1 MSEALAVTRAV
12 LGEARER
19 DVSTAAASV
28 AYYAL
33 VSLVP
38 TLALATALASL
49 LGGPALEAAVVALSE
64 QYLPASAQALVRP
77 ALRNTAGRTGT
88 TVVGALVLLWS
99 SLKLFRGLDVAFS
112 RVYGTDAGGFAER
125 VRDALVVAA
134 AVGGGVFVTV
144 VAASVVAALAPRL
157 PVVGLLAPLVLLVVL
172 VVALFPL
179 YYVLPDAGVTLRE
192 ALPGTVLAAMGW
204 AVLGAVFGVYAAV
217 ASSESLA
224 LYGVL
229 GGVILLATWLYL
241 AASLLLV
248 GAVVN
253 AVLAGRSG
261 ADEPTDR
268 QLQQSGERPTETTM
282 DEDGREPEGAPDIE
296 DLADR
301 LDDVRADLDEFEAD
315 VRDRTVDRPSLEA
328 ELKRYVRRR
337 MRRGHARGW
346 GPYLVLLYGT
356 VMTLGAFYFLDG
368 GWAILAMIVLFLSTL
383 GLYTLFVI
391 VGVSLGLIGSPRRL
405 YDAVRERRE

>member
-1 MSEALAVTRAV
+1 MSEALALSRLVVRET
-12 LGEARER
+12 RER

-38 TLALATALASL
+38 TLALAVVVASL
-49 LGGPALEAAVVALSE
+49 VGGPALEATVLALSE
-64 QYLPASAQALVRP
+64 RYLLPGGRDLVVSAF
-77 ALRNTAGRTGT
+77 RNTAGRSGT
-88 TVVGALVLLWS
+88 TVVGLLVLLWS
-99 SLKLFRGLDVAFS
+99 SLKLFRGLDAAFS
-112 RVYGTDAGGFAER
+112 RVYGTDAGGFVER
-125 VRDALVVAA
+125 VRDALVVAV
-134 AVGGGVFVTV
+134 AVGGGVLLTV
-144 VAASVVAALAPRL
+144 VAAGAVATLAPRL
-157 PVVGLLAPLVLLVVL
+157 PLVGLFAPLALLLVL
-172 VVALFPL
+172 VGALFPL
-179 YYVLPDAGVTLRE
+179 YYVFPDAGVTVRE
-192 ALPGTVLAAMGW
+192 AVPGTVLAAAGW
-204 AVLGAVFGVYAAV
+204 TVLGAAFGAYAAV
-217 ASSESLA
+217 ASAGSLA

-253 AVLAGRSG
+253 AVLAGRTS
-261 ADEPTDR
+261 AAEPTDR
-268 QLQQSGERPTETTM
+268 QLQQSGEPPTETTM
-282 DEDGREPEGAPDIE
+282 DEDGREPDGAPDIE

-337 MRRGHARGW
+337 VRRGHARGW

-356 VMTLGAFYFLDG
+356 LMTLGAFYFLNG
-368 GWAILAMIVLFLSTL
+368 AWAILAMIVLFLSTL
-383 GLYTLFVI
+383 GLYTLFVL
-391 VGVSLGLIGSPRRL
+391 VGVSLNLVGSPRRL